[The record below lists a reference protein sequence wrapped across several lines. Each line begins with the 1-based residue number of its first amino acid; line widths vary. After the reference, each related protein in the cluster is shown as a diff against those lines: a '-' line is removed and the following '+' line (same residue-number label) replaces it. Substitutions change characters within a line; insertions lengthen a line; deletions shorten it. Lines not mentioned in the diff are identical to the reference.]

1 MLSVGH
7 RSYFSSLTR
16 LSVCRAACAALVCCV
31 YIQNQFWCSVRIF
44 GGGWDTQIHSCST
57 DWCRPGIGGREGGG
71 RLELFQKFQSV
82 SLGSSAGWDVRNI
95 ALALQLLQNIIILTD
110 IQQGLPMNTSLQSER
125 INSNQA

>member
-16 LSVCRAACAALVCCV
+16 LSVCRPACAALVCCV

-57 DWCRPGIGGREGGG
+57 AGAGRVVEGGG
-71 RLELFQKFQSV
+71 GGWGLELFQKFQSV
-82 SLGSSAGWDVRNI
+82 SLGSSVGWDVSNF
-95 ALALQLLQNIIILTD
+95 ASPCSSEHNFIILTD
-110 IQQGLPMNTSLQSER
+110 IQEGLPMNIS
-125 INSNQA
+125 

>member
-1 MLSVGH
+1 MWCG
-7 RSYFSSLTR
+7 
-16 LSVCRAACAALVCCV
+16 V
-31 YIQNQFWCSVRIF
+31 YIQNWFWCSVRIF

-57 DWCRPGIGGREGGG
+57 DWCRPGTGGREGGG

-110 IQQGLPMNTSLQSER
+110 IQQGFPMNTSLQSER
-125 INSNQA
+125 INLNQA